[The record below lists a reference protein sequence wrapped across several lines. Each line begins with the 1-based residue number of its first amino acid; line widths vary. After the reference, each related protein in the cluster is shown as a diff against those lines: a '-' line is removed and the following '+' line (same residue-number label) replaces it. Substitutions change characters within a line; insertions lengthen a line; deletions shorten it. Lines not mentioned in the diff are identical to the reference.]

1 MLGADGPF
9 DQNKVQYID
18 LTIKNIFQKYNS
30 IKRYFDREIFRLR
43 DISIEIFSFYFLQ
56 LRYNKDI

>member
-18 LTIKNIFQKYNS
+18 LKIKNIFQKYNS
-30 IKRYFDREIFRLR
+30 IKRYFDKNLFHRKGITIERYFDREIFR
-43 DISIEIFSFYFLQ
+43 
-56 LRYNKDI
+56 